1 LSNRFISGISH
12 LLCLLFWSLNKIR
25 CLSEKWKGRQKKKL
39 KKKNLFYGGWLYY
52 MVVLPMAT
60 GNSHLKK
67 CVSFIL
73 LEIKYSTIDNFACD
87 NICMATAWQD
97 CSCYQCDYISQSVC
111 CRANNFGTKTRQIHQ
126 DWYAFCNLFSYWDPY
141 IF

>member
-1 LSNRFISGISH
+1 MPCPIDLFLVFLIYCAFYSGPWIKSVAYQK
-12 LLCLLFWSLNKIR
+12 N
-25 CLSEKWKGRQKKKL
+25 EKEDKKKI
-39 KKKNLFYGGWLYY
+39 KKKKF
-52 MVVLPMAT
+52 VLWRLIILHGCAANGHWQFP
-60 GNSHLKK
+60 
-67 CVSFIL
+67 SFIV

-126 DWYAFCNLFSYWDPY
+126 DWYDFCNLFSYWDPY